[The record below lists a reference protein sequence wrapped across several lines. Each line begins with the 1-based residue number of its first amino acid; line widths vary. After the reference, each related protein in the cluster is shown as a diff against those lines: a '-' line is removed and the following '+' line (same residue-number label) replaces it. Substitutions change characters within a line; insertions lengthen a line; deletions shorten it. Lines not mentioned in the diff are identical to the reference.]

1 MKTWRVSNGAV
12 ACGSCGSAVGA
23 GSAFLELSRPG
34 WAVKRCESCA
44 GESAPDSLEASD
56 VETRPMMSFGP
67 RIEAIAEKWRRAG
80 RDYKIA
86 QGERE

>member
-1 MKTWRVSNGAV
+1 MKTWRVSNGAA
-12 ACGSCGSAVGA
+12 ACGNCGSAVVA
-23 GSAFLELSRPG
+23 GGAFLELSRPG

-56 VETRPMMSFGP
+56 VATRLLSFGP
-67 RIEAIAEKWRRAG
+67 RVEAIAEKWRKAG
-80 RDYKIA
+80 RDFKVA